1 MLKEQNIQFQIV
13 IFDVEKMV
21 NDERREVQARGI
33 KVGFSYSSYHPLDE
47 VIPVFINLVVLIY
60 AVNLKDQMVHGFIQP
75 PPVGV
80 LPYMGYRGMRSTKRC
95 GFLALLVRNSVAI
108 LAFLFSNGI

>member
-47 VIPVFINLVVLIY
+47 VIPVCINLVVLIY

-75 PPVGV
+75 PPVGGTP
-80 LPYMGYRGMRSTKRC
+80 LYG
-95 GFLALLVRNSVAI
+95 L
-108 LAFLFSNGI
+108 

>member
-60 AVNLKDQMVHGFIQP
+60 AVNSKDQIQP
-75 PPVGV
+75 NGPWSYSAPSSGGYSLIWAIEVCAAPKGV
-80 LPYMGYRGMRSTKRC
+80 
-95 GFLALLVRNSVAI
+95 V
-108 LAFLFSNGI
+108 FSSSGQK